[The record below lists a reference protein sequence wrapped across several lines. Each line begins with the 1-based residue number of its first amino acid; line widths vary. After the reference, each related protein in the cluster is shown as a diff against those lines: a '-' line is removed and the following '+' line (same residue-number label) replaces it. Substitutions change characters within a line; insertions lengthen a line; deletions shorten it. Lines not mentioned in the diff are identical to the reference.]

1 MVESPDIDS
10 RFQFAQSVI
19 LEAGAIAKE
28 YFGRI
33 SSLTVKNKG
42 LHDLVSEADVNTE
55 TFIRQSLKQQ
65 FPDDLFLGEESAAE
79 SAANVKEALSAEN
92 KQGIWVVDPIDGT
105 QPFLNGIPSWCISMA
120 YVFDN
125 QTQFGVIYDATRNEL
140 FAGGLSYPATLN
152 GNKIRPHAGRD
163 FSQGLVSIGFSA
175 RTSPDFLFSATHK
188 LLENQGMF
196 FRNGSGA
203 LTLAYVACGR
213 LMGHV
218 EPHMHSWDCLGGLSI
233 VEAAGGRTS
242 NFLVD
247 NALIKGNWVV
257 GATASVY
264 EQLLSMLPVSD
275 TDKK

>member
-1 MVESPDIDS
+1 MIDSDTINS

-33 SSLTVKNKG
+33 SALTIKNKG
-42 LHDLVSEADVNTE
+42 LHDLVSEADINTE
-55 TFIRQSLKQQ
+55 RFISQSLKQQ
-65 FPDDLFLGEESAAE
+65 FPDDLFFGEESAVE
-79 SAANVKEALSAEN
+79 STSSVKEALSATN
-92 KQGIWVVDPIDGT
+92 KRGIWVVDPIDGT

-125 QTQFGVIYDATRNEL
+125 QIQFGVIYDATRNEL
-140 FAGGLSYPATLN
+140 FTGGLAHPATLN
-152 GNKIRPHAGRD
+152 GNEIKPHAGRD

-175 RTSPDFLFSATHK
+175 RTSVNFLFTATAK

-203 LTLAYVACGR
+203 LSLAYVACGR

-233 VEAAGGRTS
+233 IKAAGGRI
-242 NFLVD
+242 NDFLVD
-247 NALIKGNWVV
+247 DALIKGGWVV
-257 GATASVY
+257 GATPSIY
-264 EQLLSMLPVSD
+264 EQLLAMLPEH
-275 TDKK
+275 K

>member
-1 MVESPDIDS
+1 MIDSDTIDS

-33 SSLTVKNKG
+33 SALTVKNKG

-55 TFIRQSLKQQ
+55 RFISQSLKRQ
-65 FPDDLFLGEESAAE
+65 FPDDLFFGEESAAE
-79 SAANVKEALSAEN
+79 SRATVKEALGATN
-92 KQGIWVVDPIDGT
+92 KRGIWVVDPIDGT

-125 QTQFGVIYDATRNEL
+125 QIQFGLIYDATRNEL
-140 FAGGLSYPATLN
+140 FAGGLAYAATLN
-152 GNKIRPHAGRD
+152 GNGIKPHAGRD

-175 RTSPDFLFSATHK
+175 RTSADFLFTATDK
-188 LLENQGMF
+188 LLASQGMF

-233 VEAAGGRTS
+233 IKAAGGRI
-242 NFLVD
+242 NDFLVD
-247 NALIKGNWVV
+247 DALIKGGWVV
-257 GATASVY
+257 GATPSVY
-264 EQLLSMLPVSD
+264 EQLLAMLPSPD
-275 TDKK
+275 